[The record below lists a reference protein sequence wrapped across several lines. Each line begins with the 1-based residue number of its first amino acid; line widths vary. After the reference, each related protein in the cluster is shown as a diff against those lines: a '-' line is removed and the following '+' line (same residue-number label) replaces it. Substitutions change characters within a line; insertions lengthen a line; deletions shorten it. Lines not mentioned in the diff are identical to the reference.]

1 MKRAEGIC
9 NEVFVFKAYICTQR
23 VRTHSLALVRRV
35 RADGVMAYEFGLAP
49 GRDLLARDALSARA
63 HRRRVT
69 DRTRSPP
76 EALSL
81 GVVTFLTHVS
91 SFQALQVPC
100 GIVGAE
106 RAGRQEEGWGRRFH
120 QDDILMNVNVIT

>member
-1 MKRAEGIC
+1 M
-9 NEVFVFKAYICTQR
+9 
-23 VRTHSLALVRRV
+23 RRV
-35 RADGVMAYEFGLAP
+35 RADGVMAYEFGFAP
-49 GRDLLARDALSARA
+49 GRHLLARDALAARA

-91 SFQALQVPC
+91 SLRALQVPC
-100 GIVGAE
+100 GIVGAQ
-106 RAGRQEEGWGRRFH
+106 RAGWQQEEGRRRRFR
-120 QDDILMNVNVIT
+120 QDDILMNVITWHDLSYRQL

>member
-1 MKRAEGIC
+1 M
-9 NEVFVFKAYICTQR
+9 
-23 VRTHSLALVRRV
+23 VRRV
-35 RADGVMAYEFGLAP
+35 GADGVMAYEFGLAR
-49 GRDLLARDALSARA
+49 GRDLLARDAQAARA

-81 GVVTFLTHVS
+81 GVVTFLIRVS
-91 SFQALQVPC
+91 RSGLQKLQVPC

-106 RAGRQEEGWGRRFH
+106 RAGRQVEEGRRRWFH
-120 QDDILMNVNVIT
+120 RDDILRT